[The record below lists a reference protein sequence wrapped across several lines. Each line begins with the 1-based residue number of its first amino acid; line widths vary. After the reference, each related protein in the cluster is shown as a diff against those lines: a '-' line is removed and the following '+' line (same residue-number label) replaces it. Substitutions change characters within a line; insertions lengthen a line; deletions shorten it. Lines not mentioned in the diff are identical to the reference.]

1 MRFLLYIGGAKIRI
15 IFLFGKFSGNRHFDC
30 LHDCLTIVIST
41 ILLTVI
47 STKAAGRTERSVREK
62 NPYRTNEKE
71 ITMTATRME

>member
-41 ILLTVI
+41 
-47 STKAAGRTERSVREK
+47 KAAGRTERSVREK

-71 ITMTATRME
+71 ITMTATQME